1 MQFSRRAKKFFDAKC
16 GAFIGATFLETTQD
30 VITHAWDV
38 NASSCTLETL
48 KHGNHVLV
56 LWHL

>member
-1 MQFSRRAKKFFDAKC
+1 MQSVVRSSVQRFWV
-16 GAFIGATFLETTQD
+16 TTQD
-30 VITHAWDV
+30 VSTHAWDV
-38 NASSCTLETL
+38 NASPCTLETL